1 MAWNSN
7 YWLDRSIKSRFY
19 RSSVNEAAMLLAMK
33 TLKCHLRLSNCLYV
47 TVEQS
52 FSVSQ
57 IVGYPVIVSKVFALK
72 IFQLS
77 QDLFGTPTWPQF
89 HCVTETPIWP
99 PWRHVKTLYNW
110 RLVANQNWTYMLVW
124 GGLIGNIFVVSNTRP
139 DTSSHT
145 CKLDIQWISQDN
157 WEYRQPNPVNTDG
170 HWEGPYKVSVLTGCP
185 D

>member
-19 RSSVNEAAMLLAMK
+19 RSSVSEAACYWLWRLLNVICAFQTVFMSQ
-33 TLKCHLRLSNCLYV
+33 LNSRFLLVRSLVIQLLCRKCLH
-47 TVEQS
+47 
-52 FSVSQ
+52 
-57 IVGYPVIVSKVFALK
+57 KK
-72 IFQLS
+72 IFQLP
-77 QDLFGTPTWPQF
+77 QDLFGTPTWPKF
-89 HCVTETPIWP
+89 HCFTGTPIWP

-157 WEYRQPNPVNTDG
+157 WEYPQPNPVNTDG
-170 HWEGPYKVSVLTGCP
+170 HWEGP
-185 D
+185 